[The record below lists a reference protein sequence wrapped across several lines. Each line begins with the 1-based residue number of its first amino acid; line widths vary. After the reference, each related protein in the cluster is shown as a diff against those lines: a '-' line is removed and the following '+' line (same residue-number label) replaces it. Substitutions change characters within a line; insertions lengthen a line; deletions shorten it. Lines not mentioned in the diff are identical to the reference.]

1 MFKSKLKSKV
11 ESVRYEGKQVILCHY
26 TFYRGLVMFTIHLS
40 ILPGLQVLD
49 DSGHFPEQERSLSV
63 KRYERVIVSEYHSS
77 SRSVQV

>member
-1 MFKSKLKSKV
+1 
-11 ESVRYEGKQVILCHY
+11 
-26 TFYRGLVMFTIHLS
+26 MFTIHLS